1 MLISAILIPSHVCS
15 LITTHVKI
23 QTKFGGDKDIR
34 KENYSEWVKVFRAR
48 ISTLLSILLDNL
60 QTGFFKISKDNA
72 RFELESDI
80 LVHFTLG
87 QISSCCACID
97 LVIVL
102 DFIPKKGGD
111 GVPLLLIAAKTLDL
125 SLQSGLQG

>member
-1 MLISAILIPSHVCS
+1 M
-15 LITTHVKI
+15 
-23 QTKFGGDKDIR
+23 
-34 KENYSEWVKVFRAR
+34 KVFRAR

-60 QTGFFKISKDNA
+60 QSGFFKISKDNA

-87 QISSCCACID
+87 QISSCACID

-125 SLQSGLQG
+125 SL